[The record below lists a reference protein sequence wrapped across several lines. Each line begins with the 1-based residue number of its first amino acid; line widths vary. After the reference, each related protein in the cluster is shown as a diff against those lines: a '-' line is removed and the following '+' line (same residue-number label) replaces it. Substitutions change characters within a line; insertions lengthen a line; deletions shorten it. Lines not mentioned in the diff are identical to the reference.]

1 MADMHHVAARIV
13 PGADIG
19 DTSAGEPR
27 LDGREPLDSRRP
39 GIADAPLRLRT
50 VPSSL
55 VVIIHRPAGRVRNLA
70 QDRSHG
76 TRSRG

>member
-1 MADMHHVAARIV
+1 MAVVHNVAARIV
-13 PGADIG
+13 PGADVG
-19 DTSAGEPR
+19 NTARAEPR
-27 LDGREPLDSRRP
+27 LVGREPRASRRP

-55 VVIIHRPAGRVRNLA
+55 VVIIRRPAGRVRNLA